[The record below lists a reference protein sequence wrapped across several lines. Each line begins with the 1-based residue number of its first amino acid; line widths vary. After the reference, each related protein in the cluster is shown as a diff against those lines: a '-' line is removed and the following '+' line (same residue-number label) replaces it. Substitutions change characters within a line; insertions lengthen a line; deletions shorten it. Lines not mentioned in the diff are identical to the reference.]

1 MFLFTVTELVL
12 NNGDIPWEVL
22 KRRGF
27 ESVRLMELTRFYLQL
42 KEDPHGPNVALFV
55 GNLPPNLKQKEY
67 ETILLEYLDDGKN
80 KHGFFNQK
88 IASLIIFSITVHRF
102 TSIGPIYYEY
112 GSMVITFDSSNMA
125 VIAYEILKNR
135 RFEEKKLLVIML
147 PTIEPSMIPPKV
159 LPLLV
164 FVNVKSGGCQVI
176 ITRRGC
182 IENHRENFSGT
193 RVNLQLP
200 QIVKSLSSV

>member
-1 MFLFTVTELVL
+1 
-12 NNGDIPWEVL
+12 
-22 KRRGF
+22 
-27 ESVRLMELTRFYLQL
+27 MELTRFYLQL

-67 ETILLEYLDDGKN
+67 ETILLDYLDDGTY
-80 KHGFFNQK
+80 FFPINDY
-88 IASLIIFSITVHRF
+88 STIIHLFFTENRF

-147 PTIEPSMIPPKV
+147 PTIEPSMIPPCV

-164 FVNVKSGGCQVI
+164 FVNVKSGGCQVMI
-176 ITRRGC
+176 MMMIL
-182 IENHRENFSGT
+182 IMMMMMMM
-193 RVNLQLP
+193 RVSVGVHEY
-200 QIVKSLSSV
+200 IVKNSRTSTMLKTD